1 MKGISKEQGMD
12 GISVVICCYNSAA
25 RIQETLRFLFAQKVP
40 HGFNYEIVVVNN
52 ASTDN
57 TREKIFDVLRE
68 SNMQIPVS
76 VVDEMVPGLASAR
89 KKGLESARYELIV
102 FCDDDNHLDE
112 RYLTTAYSIMQN
124 YPAIGI
130 AGGWI
135 RPKLPFY
142 PGKWIEGN
150 YAALAIGKQGEASMY
165 VDWVF
170 GAGMVIRKAVFETFA
185 SRGIQLMLSGRLGS
199 KQTSGDDAEMCQL
212 AQFVGYK
219 IYYSVDLILDHQISA
234 SRLTRW
240 SFVQGN
246 YKNVF
251 PVVYFYL
258 LATLIKKPDLS
269 VTKCYLSFFGD
280 CFYRTFYFFPRMLIG
295 RFKFY
300 SFTMFF
306 QNVQLL
312 FWLLIRRSYFKVTYF
327 TIMKNL
333 YHGSAGDRL

>member
-1 MKGISKEQGMD
+1 MKGILKKQGMD
-12 GISVVICCYNSAA
+12 GVSVIICCYNSEA
-25 RIQETLRFLFAQKVP
+25 RIQETLHFLFSQKVP
-40 HGFNYEIVVVNN
+40 QGFNYEIVVVNN

-57 TREKIFDVLRE
+57 TKEKVFEALRK
-68 SNMQIPVS
+68 SNAQISVS
-76 VVDEMVPGLASAR
+76 VVDETSPGLASAR
-89 KKGLESARYELIV
+89 RKGLESARYEVIV

-112 RYLTTAYSIMQN
+112 RYVTTAYSIMQRH
-124 YPAIGI
+124 PAIGI

-150 YAALAIGKQGEASMY
+150 YAALAIGKQGETSLY

-185 SRGIQLMLSGRLGS
+185 RRGIRLMLSGRLGS

-219 IYYSVDLILDHQISA
+219 IYYSPDLILDHQISA
-234 SRLTRW
+234 NRLTRW
-240 SFVQGN
+240 SFIQGN

-258 LATLIKKPDLS
+258 LAALIKKPDLS
-269 VTKCYLSFFGD
+269 GKKCYLAFFRD
-280 CFYRTFYFFPRMLIG
+280 CFYRTCYFFPRMLIG
-295 RFKFY
+295 KFKFY

-312 FWLLIRRSYFKVTYF
+312 FWLLTRKSYFKETYF
-327 TIMKNL
+327 AIMKNL
-333 YHGSAGDRL
+333 YHGSAGDGL